1 MKPAGGMKKFRER
14 RYLPHC
20 AKCGTNRKVS
30 PKVENRGKHRNVED
44 EELNGALN
52 ILFQFPEQDC

>member
-1 MKPAGGMKKFRER
+1 
-14 RYLPHC
+14 
-20 AKCGTNRKVS
+20 
-30 PKVENRGKHRNVED
+30 VENRGKHRNVED